1 MADRTLAYAEN
12 VPGGF
17 FVDSTC
23 IDCDTCRQ
31 VAPAS
36 FVAVDGHSAVG
47 GQPRSEGE
55 ARAAAR
61 AVLCCP
67 TNSIGSDQ
75 AALVR
80 AASADFPLP
89 ITGDVAYCGFAAA
102 SSFGAS
108 SYFIRHADG
117 NWLIDAP
124 RWTPQLVQAIAR
136 AGGLSGIFLTHR
148 DDVADAAR
156 YAQRFGA
163 RRVIHA
169 RDADAMPG
177 AEQVLTGED
186 ETALATDLVAIPTPG
201 HTAGH
206 CAALWRGTH
215 LFSGDHL
222 WWSRRLGAL
231 NASREVCWHSWT
243 EQTASVR
250 RLAQLACTWVLP
262 GHGERRQ
269 MTVAEYRAGMHALVE
284 RMGRAPEE
292 VWP

>member
-1 MADRTLAYAEN
+1 MADRDLAHAEN
-12 VPGGF
+12 APGGF
-17 FVDSTC
+17 FVDTTC

-31 VAPAS
+31 VAPAT
-36 FVAVDGHSAVG
+36 FIAVDGHSAVG
-47 GQPRSEGE
+47 AQPTDAAGRQ
-55 ARAAAR
+55 AAAR
-61 AVLCCP
+61 AVVCCP

-80 AASADFPLP
+80 AASTEFPLP
-89 ITGDVAYCGFAAA
+89 IVDGIAYCGFTAG

-124 RWTPQLVQAIAR
+124 RWTPQLVTAIER
-136 AGGLSGIFLTHR
+136 AGGLCGIFLTHR

-169 RDADAMPG
+169 RDADAVPG
-177 AEQVLTGED
+177 AEQVIVGED
-186 ETALATDLVAIPTPG
+186 EVALAADLVAIPTPG

-206 CAALWRGTH
+206 CVALHRGTH

-231 NASREVCWHSWT
+231 NASREVCWHSWA

-250 RLAQLACTWVLP
+250 RLASLACTWVLP

-269 MTVAEYRAGMHALVE
+269 MTVAEYRAGMCALVE
-284 RMGRAPEE
+284 RMGQAPAE
-292 VWP
+292 V